1 MYEKKSKEKNLIFF
15 HQDILE
21 TTLRMENLIKR
32 GDNQGILFLN
42 HGTFLGFQK
51 KTREASP

>member
-1 MYEKKSKEKNLIFF
+1 M
-15 HQDILE
+15 
-21 TTLRMENLIKR
+21 TLQMENLIKR
-32 GDNQGILFLN
+32 GDNQGIIFLN